1 MPSAQKNAYNKAAGQ
16 LNASRRQASKA
27 ENIAKLQA
35 EQFAQQLEGVRNV
48 NSQLAEQLQATFAS
62 AQETASANIQELQG
76 ILDQTNALY
85 EGTLAGMDKSIVAG
99 NALIFEQQALISQ
112 LQDTTFA
119 PPEDSSD
126 MLLFGDLRPGR
137 ERGRTMA
144 ELQVLQPRY

>member
-1 MPSAQKNAYNKAAGQ
+1 MPSQQKRAYNRAAGQ

-35 EQFAQQLEGVRNV
+35 EQFAQQLEGVRSV
-48 NSQLAEQLQATFAS
+48 NAQLAEQLQATFAS
-62 AQETASANIQELQG
+62 AQETASTNIQELQG

-112 LQDTTFA
+112 LRDTTFA

-126 MLLFGDLRPGR
+126 MLLFGDL
-137 ERGRTMA
+137 
-144 ELQVLQPRY
+144 